1 MLMLMK
7 DRYQRAF
14 IDFFEDQLVSNR
26 YNLQELLDEYLLGG
40 KEPLINGMISGREYE
55 ALAWLTLLILL

>member
-1 MLMLMK
+1 MFMLMK

-55 ALAWLTLLILL
+55 ALARLTLLILL